1 MATEKIVFWDTEHFV
16 KNEFLR
22 KLLFLPFCIGQCTG
36 HFESSQFSPKS
47 AILKD
52 LKEKFLKWL
61 QPRHIM
67 YIAQIYYC
75 AWFKSPLGQKMPWFW
90 AKTIIFHLKNSH
102 FGCFKGFKGQ
112 IEVPRQFLQYNIII
126 NALQVKNQLIMH
138 FEQSIFHNSGP
149 TYDLLSISRV

>member
-1 MATEKIVFWDTEHFV
+1 MVLNHLGP
-16 KNEFLR
+16 KNAMILGKNYNF
-22 KLLFLPFCIGQCTG
+22 PF
-36 HFESSQFSPKS
+36 
-47 AILKD
+47 
-52 LKEKFLKWL
+52 
-61 QPRHIM
+61 
-67 YIAQIYYC
+67 
-75 AWFKSPLGQKMPWFW
+75 
-90 AKTIIFHLKNSH
+90 KNSH